1 MRKLIEA
8 AGFFFFFLLCTSHI
22 LCSEKAQALMSRVK
36 LSSAGLNI
44 STLGMLLAQIEYRGK
59 YPNTDGHQYICV
71 FNVGS
76 GVLIFLPCHL
86 N

>member
-1 MRKLIEA
+1 MRKLTEA
-8 AGFFFFFLLCTSHI
+8 AGFLI
-22 LCSEKAQALMSRVK
+22 LFYFAPLTYSVLKAQALMSRVK

-44 STLGMLLAQIEYRGK
+44 STLGMLLGQIEYRGK

-76 GVLIFLPCHL
+76 GVLIFLPCLL